1 MARGTQH
8 EATEPP
14 PQLRSEMPSNGTRVW
29 GACVV
34 WMRCQDAAGKHTIK
48 KNVKSSKIPVGY
60 VHSVSWDF
68 SVPQGK
74 VRLTSGSIIK

>member
-34 WMRCQDAAGKHTIK
+34 WMRCQDAAGKHTIISATQK
-48 KNVKSSKIPVGY
+48 EIHLKLINS
-60 VHSVSWDF
+60 
-68 SVPQGK
+68 
-74 VRLTSGSIIK
+74 